1 MPHQRH
7 IPPFAN
13 QTFRTWFERRNV
25 VGPGSLAIG
34 QRPTTNDQRQSPDV
48 LLWPDTF
55 NNYFHPATAQAAVHV
70 LEAAGFRVQLPKAN
84 LCCGRPLYDFG
95 LLDRAQMLLRQILDA
110 LAPAID
116 QGMPIVGLE
125 PSCVAVFRDELR
137 NLLPNDT
144 RAQQLAQQSSLV

>member
-1 MPHQRH
+1 RR
-7 IPPFAN
+7 IPRLAPE
-13 QTFRTWFERRNV
+13 TFKTWLRRRRPRNV
-25 VGPGSLAIG
+25 G
-34 QRPTTNDQRQSPDV
+34 QTAV

-55 NNYFHPATAQAAVHV
+55 NNYFVPGTAKAAVEV
-70 LEAAGFRVQLPKAN
+70 LETAGFRVFLPKAN

-95 LLDRAQMLLRQILDA
+95 MLERAQMLLRQILDA